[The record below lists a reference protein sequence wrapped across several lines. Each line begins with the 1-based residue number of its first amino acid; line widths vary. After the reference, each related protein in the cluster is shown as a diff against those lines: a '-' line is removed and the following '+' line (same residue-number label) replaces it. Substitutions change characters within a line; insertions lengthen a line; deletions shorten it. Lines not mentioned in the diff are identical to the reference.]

1 MSSNKYLYRK
11 VYQDLR
17 EQIISRTLLPGDKLP
32 AESELSQTYQV
43 SSITVKR
50 ALSMLQEDGLVKR
63 VQGKGTF
70 VRDLLQPAEQ
80 PLPQSPLPAAQ
91 LLQPAGKRGLVG
103 LILEHVTSAFGLDM
117 LYELTAR
124 LDEAGYQLIVRFS
137 FSDIEKETALIGEL
151 LDMGAAGLLIMPCHD
166 SYYSRTI
173 LRLIL
178 EDFPVVLIDKRM
190 EGLPVSTVCTDG
202 FEATRGLVRH
212 LKECGCQTVAAL
224 TVNPSS
230 SSSLGDR
237 MSGFRR
243 GVEESG
249 LTCCGECVVPWRTGR
264 MLSTVSEESYIETI
278 RQFLTEHR
286 VDGIVC
292 TEYALARALYTVA
305 GQLGIAL
312 GRELRACCI
321 DEDALA
327 TTGYFF
333 THMKQDEWA
342 IGRKAAELILQL
354 LGGKKLPQQNIRVPA
369 VFHQGQT
376 T

>member
-70 VRDLLQPAEQ
+70 VRDLLHPAEQ
-80 PLPQSPLPAAQ
+80 PLPQSQVPAAQ
-91 LLQPAGKRGLVG
+91 LLQPAGKRGMVG

-166 SYYSRTI
+166 SY
-173 LRLIL
+173 
-178 EDFPVVLIDKRM
+178 
-190 EGLPVSTVCTDG
+190 
-202 FEATRGLVRH
+202 
-212 LKECGCQTVAAL
+212 
-224 TVNPSS
+224 
-230 SSSLGDR
+230 
-237 MSGFRR
+237 
-243 GVEESG
+243 
-249 LTCCGECVVPWRTGR
+249 
-264 MLSTVSEESYIETI
+264 
-278 RQFLTEHR
+278 
-286 VDGIVC
+286 
-292 TEYALARALYTVA
+292 
-305 GQLGIAL
+305 
-312 GRELRACCI
+312 
-321 DEDALA
+321 
-327 TTGYFF
+327 
-333 THMKQDEWA
+333 
-342 IGRKAAELILQL
+342 
-354 LGGKKLPQQNIRVPA
+354 
-369 VFHQGQT
+369 
-376 T
+376 

>member
-1 MSSNKYLYRK
+1 
-11 VYQDLR
+11 
-17 EQIISRTLLPGDKLP
+17 
-32 AESELSQTYQV
+32 
-43 SSITVKR
+43 
-50 ALSMLQEDGLVKR
+50 
-63 VQGKGTF
+63 
-70 VRDLLQPAEQ
+70 
-80 PLPQSPLPAAQ
+80 
-91 LLQPAGKRGLVG
+91 
-103 LILEHVTSAFGLDM
+103 
-117 LYELTAR
+117 
-124 LDEAGYQLIVRFS
+124 
-137 FSDIEKETALIGEL
+137 
-151 LDMGAAGLLIMPCHD
+151 
-166 SYYSRTI
+166 
-173 LRLIL
+173 
-178 EDFPVVLIDKRM
+178 
-190 EGLPVSTVCTDG
+190 
-202 FEATRGLVRH
+202 
-212 LKECGCQTVAAL
+212 
-224 TVNPSS
+224 
-230 SSSLGDR
+230 
-237 MSGFRR
+237 
-243 GVEESG
+243 
-249 LTCCGECVVPWRTGR
+249 

-342 IGRKAAELILQL
+342 IGQKAAELILQL